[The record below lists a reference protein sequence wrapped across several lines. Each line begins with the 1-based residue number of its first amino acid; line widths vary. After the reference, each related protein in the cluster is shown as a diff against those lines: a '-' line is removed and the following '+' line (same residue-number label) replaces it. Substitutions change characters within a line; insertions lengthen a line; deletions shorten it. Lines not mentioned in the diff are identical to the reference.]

1 MIFAPSTSLSE
12 SVLPAGLQLMA
23 PLLLAG
29 PLDEDASVV
38 ATLDLT
44 SRYSA
49 LFAVGTAGQLFV
61 LRLVRE
67 RVSTTHSQGRPEA
80 EM

>member
-1 MIFAPSTSLSE
+1 MSE
-12 SVLPAGLQLMA
+12 SVLPAGLQLTG
-23 PLLLAG
+23 PLMLAG

-44 SRYSA
+44 SRSSA
-49 LFAVGTAGQLFV
+49 LFAVGAAGQLFV

-67 RVSTTHSQGRPEA
+67 RVSITHSRGRAEA